1 MYEQVQ
7 AIAQARAPS
16 GPFRLNPDII
26 ADIEKDWTRAEQ
38 IKQAQLA
45 PLDLSFSEQAIRIRP
60 SNGFTYPTERLTHL
74 LTKIPTRPQ
83 SANVSLYSASS
94 PQHYSP
100 PSRPATAPAPELM
113 NLMETSPKLDAKLL
127 NIIKGIGH
135 PDRLVSHASLNE
147 LSDILE
153 SQEKQAVL
161 RDYDEIYI
169 QSVLEQFKVSLRN
182 KLTTVL
188 ISFLFHH
195 SSTYPNDQFLKRL
208 LYISRFS
215 AVSSTSST
223 RRRSVKI

>member
-7 AIAQARAPS
+7 SIAQARVPT
-16 GPFRLNPDII
+16 GPFRLNPDTI
-26 ADIEKDWTRAEQ
+26 ADIEKDWVRAEQ
-38 IKQAQLA
+38 LKQTQLA
-45 PLDLSFSEQAIRIRP
+45 PLDLSFSEQTIRIRS
-60 SNGFTYPTERLTHL
+60 SNGVTYPAERLSQL

-83 SANVSLYSASS
+83 SANITMYSASS
-94 PQHYSP
+94 PQHYTSP

-169 QSVLEQFKVSLRN
+169 QSVLEQFKVIN
-182 KLTTVL
+182 
-188 ISFLFHH
+188 
-195 SSTYPNDQFLKRL
+195 
-208 LYISRFS
+208 
-215 AVSSTSST
+215 
-223 RRRSVKI
+223 